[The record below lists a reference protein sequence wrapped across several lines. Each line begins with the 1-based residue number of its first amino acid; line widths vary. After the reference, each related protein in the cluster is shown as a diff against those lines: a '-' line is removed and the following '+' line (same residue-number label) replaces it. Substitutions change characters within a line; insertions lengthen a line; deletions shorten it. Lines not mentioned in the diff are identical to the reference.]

1 MEPVILAS
9 ASPRRRELLERL
21 GVDFEVFPSPIDEK
35 SLQLTGSPVEQVQ
48 ASALA
53 KGSAA
58 ARMLPGRWCLS
69 ADTVVC
75 IGSDILGKPGSPA
88 DAFRMLSM
96 LQGQCHQVL
105 TGVCLLRLPVPGNL
119 PDPAASFQLPEG
131 DLEVL
136 ILCEETK
143 VWMAAMGSAQIS
155 AYVATGEPMDKAG
168 AYAIQGYGSSLIKK
182 IHGCYFNVVGL
193 PLFRT
198 AQLLQSAGIPI
209 WQGAWR

>member
-21 GVDFEVFPSPIDEK
+21 GVDFEVCPSPIDEK
-35 SLQLTGSPVEQVQ
+35 SLQLSGSPAEQVQ

-53 KGSAA
+53 KGSAV
-58 ARMLPGRWCLS
+58 ARLLPGRWCLS

-75 IGSDILGKPGSPA
+75 IGTEILGKPEDPG
-88 DAFRMLSM
+88 DAFRMLKM
-96 LQGQCHQVL
+96 LQGQCHRVL
-105 TGVCLLRLPVPGNL
+105 TGVCLIRQPVSGHSMHPGAI
-119 PDPAASFQLPEG
+119 DGQPAG

-136 ILCEETK
+136 ALCEETK
-143 VWMAAMGSAQIS
+143 VWMAAMPEAQIS
-155 AYVATGEPMDKAG
+155 AYIATGEPMDKAG
-168 AYAIQGYGSSLIKK
+168 AYAIQGFGSSLIER

-198 AQLLQSAGIPI
+198 AQLLQSARIPI
-209 WQGAWR
+209 WQDAGR